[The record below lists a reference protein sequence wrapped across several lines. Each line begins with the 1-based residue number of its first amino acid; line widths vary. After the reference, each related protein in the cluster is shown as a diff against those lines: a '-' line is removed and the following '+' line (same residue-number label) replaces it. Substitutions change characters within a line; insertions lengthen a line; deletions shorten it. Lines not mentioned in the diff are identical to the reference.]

1 MKIYGSVRYAGG
13 KWIIKAEPHVNLRL
27 KDLFRQIYKGSV
39 GTLELTCNPQT
50 SKDLEWFMM
59 RYPMN
64 ISEKDLEILIAKR
77 QEFDTKQESLERI
90 LLPDYKAK
98 QLSLAK
104 PARPYQSQAVDLLI
118 GNGALLCGDDVGL
131 GKTVVG
137 IAAAVAAEDSLPA
150 LVVCQTHL
158 PNQWAEKCAEFAP
171 QLKVHV
177 IKTTKPYNLPD
188 ADIYIIS
195 YSKISRWSEVFCV
208 PGGFF
213 KLVIF
218 DEIQELR
225 RKGSQK
231 YDCAAR
237 IAQLA
242 NYKLGL
248 SATPVY
254 NYGGEIYNIMNILSP
269 GCLGTFSE
277 FVREWCSDTHYGDDK
292 IKVKDPKALGSYL
305 RENYLLIRRTR
316 QEVGRELPPVN
327 KIVHEVEYDEKYTE
341 KKEKELK
348 EIANRVISGSFIER
362 GQAARMLDV
371 QARMMTGIAKAHAV
385 AEYVKVLVENGEKVL
400 LVGWHREV
408 YDIWNTMLADYN
420 PVMYTGSESPTQ
432 KDKNRDKFINGESKV
447 MIMSL
452 RAGVGLDGLQECA
465 NLVVFGELDWSPGVH
480 EQVIGRLARDG
491 QDSQVTAIFLT
502 TSSGTDPLMID
513 VLGLKSSQAQGI
525 MNPQDEGVLRTVS
538 NDERIK
544 MLAENILNRK

>member
-1 MKIYGSVRYAGG
+1 
-13 KWIIKAEPHVNLRL
+13 
-27 KDLFRQIYKGSV
+27 
-39 GTLELTCNPQT
+39 
-50 SKDLEWFMM
+50 
-59 RYPMN
+59 
-64 ISEKDLEILIAKR
+64 
-77 QEFDTKQESLERI
+77 
-90 LLPDYKAK
+90 
-98 QLSLAK
+98 
-104 PARPYQSQAVDLLI
+104 
-118 GNGALLCGDDVGL
+118 LLCGDDVGL

-158 PNQWAEKCAEFAP
+158 PNQWAEKCAEFVP
-171 QLKVHV
+171 HLKVHV
-177 IKTTKPYNLPD
+177 IKTTKPYNLPE

-327 KIVHEVEYDEKYTE
+327 KIVHEVEYD
-341 KKEKELK
+341 
-348 EIANRVISGSFIER
+348 
-362 GQAARMLDV
+362 
-371 QARMMTGIAKAHAV
+371 
-385 AEYVKVLVENGEKVL
+385 
-400 LVGWHREV
+400 
-408 YDIWNTMLADYN
+408 
-420 PVMYTGSESPTQ
+420 
-432 KDKNRDKFINGESKV
+432 
-447 MIMSL
+447 
-452 RAGVGLDGLQECA
+452 
-465 NLVVFGELDWSPGVH
+465 
-480 EQVIGRLARDG
+480 
-491 QDSQVTAIFLT
+491 
-502 TSSGTDPLMID
+502 
-513 VLGLKSSQAQGI
+513 
-525 MNPQDEGVLRTVS
+525 
-538 NDERIK
+538 
-544 MLAENILNRK
+544 